1 LRAKAL
7 VPQARIIVILISA
20 TKRAYSW
27 YQHMRSKRDPIA
39 NSFNFYEVITASG
52 YTHNSNRSQ
61 TRQLR
66 DLRSRCIN
74 PGLYDQHLE
83 RWLSFFPPQQLL
95 ILDGEELKSDP
106 MSVLDQVQDF
116 LNVEKIDY
124 ADLIK
129 YDPRKGKI
137 P

>member
-1 LRAKAL
+1 
-7 VPQARIIVILISA
+7 
-20 TKRAYSW
+20 
-27 YQHMRSKRDPIA
+27 
-39 NSFNFYEVITASG
+39 
-52 YTHNSNRSQ
+52 
-61 TRQLR
+61 
-66 DLRSRCIN
+66 
-74 PGLYDQHLE
+74 
-83 RWLSFFPPQQLL
+83 LSFFPPQQLL